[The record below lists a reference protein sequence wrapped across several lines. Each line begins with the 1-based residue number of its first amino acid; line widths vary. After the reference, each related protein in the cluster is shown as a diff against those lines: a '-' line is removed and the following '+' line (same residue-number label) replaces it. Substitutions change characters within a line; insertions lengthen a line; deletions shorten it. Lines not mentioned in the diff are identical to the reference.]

1 MPLRLATT
9 FNKNTRRA
17 FVKLNRLSF
26 VLLFLLMTNNV
37 LFAQFGIEK
46 NLNQNRSLLKKLD
59 RQIEELRQKILAT
72 KRKEADLELQIQ
84 LLDQEMALI
93 MRSKGVLEQEIDLVQ
108 KKISQKQQELN
119 EAEKRL
125 EQLKQLYTE
134 RVFYSYKYGRVKNI
148 ELLISARSINQALVR
163 IKYLQQIARHDAN
176 LIKIIENKRQQ
187 IAAIKRTLQSNLQ
200 QKNLALREI
209 QKKTNQYLARK
220 AEKQNLLRKLKSTH
234 YSYQKQLTEKD
245 RQRKQLLDL
254 IAALEKERLAKAKQT
269 VPAKSTEISF
279 NFENFRKAKGK
290 LPWPVKGKVI
300 TRYGKQRDPVSKTYI
315 KNTDIEIKAR
325 PGTPVKCIFP
335 GVVRI
340 ITFLPGYGNTVIVDH
355 GKGFYSIYSHLAQIY
370 VYKNATVRQN
380 QIIGKV
386 GDSGYLGPVS
396 LRFGIYGSK
405 KTYNPLSW
413 LE

>member
-1 MPLRLATT
+1 
-9 FNKNTRRA
+9 
-17 FVKLNRLSF
+17 
-26 VLLFLLMTNNV
+26 
-37 LFAQFGIEK
+37 
-46 NLNQNRSLLKKLD
+46 
-59 RQIEELRQKILAT
+59 
-72 KRKEADLELQIQ
+72 
-84 LLDQEMALI
+84 
-93 MRSKGVLEQEIDLVQ
+93 
-108 KKISQKQQELN
+108 
-119 EAEKRL
+119 
-125 EQLKQLYTE
+125 
-134 RVFYSYKYGRVKNI
+134 FYSYKYGRVKNI